1 MIFSLPYAFV
11 LTFIRFLRANSH
23 WKFLTWVNRM
33 KPIFDAYTGP
43 YKDQY
48 HFWTGFLLIVRNI
61 LFLIFAFNF
70 TDEPGLNL
78 MSCTS
83 ASLLILVLT
92 TNFKDIYK
100 KWPLDILESSFHLN
114 VGIVSVATLYTL
126 LTNGNQVV
134 VIYTSTAIAIATFT
148 AILLYHVF
156 QKIRG
161 FRCCDNQYTQYT
173 LLATNS
179 ATPSAI
185 SSLNPTPDNSD
196 KDEYENWPPVKRFNQ
211 LREPLLEQAPETEHP

>member
-1 MIFSLPYAFV
+1 MRFSFSPDF
-11 LTFIRFLRANSH
+11 SSDD
-23 WKFLTWVNRM
+23 KFEGYLQT
-33 KPIFDAYTGP
+33 
-43 YKDQY
+43 
-48 HFWTGFLLIVRNI
+48 
-61 LFLIFAFNF
+61 
-70 TDEPGLNL
+70 
-78 MSCTS
+78 
-83 ASLLILVLT
+83 
-92 TNFKDIYK
+92 
-100 KWPLDILESSFHLN
+100 
-114 VGIVSVATLYTL
+114 VATRYPTIFLPLELGYSVSGYLYTL

-134 VIYTSTAIAIATFT
+134 VIYTSTAIAFATFT
-148 AILLYHVF
+148 VILLYHLF
-156 QKIRG
+156 QKIRR